1 MEGASQEPAA
11 FQLGDLPGRD
21 ASRQFEGALRGGG
34 VPISFYEERTEPG
47 RGPGP
52 HRHPYGEVF
61 LLHEGEVEF
70 VVEGEKIPAS
80 PGAVVVVPPESTH
93 GFTNVGDGPIHMT
106 CIHAAAEMQ
115 QENLDA

>member
-1 MEGASQEPAA
+1 MEEQRPIALDLSG
-11 FQLGDLPGRD
+11 LPGRD
-21 ASRQFEGALRGGG
+21 ASRQFEGGERGGG

-61 LLHEGEVEF
+61 VLHEGEVEF
-70 VVEGEKIPAS
+70 EVEGEKIPAT
-80 PGAVVVVPPESTH
+80 PGSVVVVPPETTH
-93 GFTNVGDGPIHMT
+93 GFTNVGDAPIHMT

-115 QENLDA
+115 QENL